1 MKLSHVFGAALF
13 GLTATTHAANY
24 EIDAAHTNA

>member
-1 MKLSHVFGAALF
+1 MKLSHVFGAALL
-13 GLTATTHAANY
+13 GLNVTAHAANY